1 VERERLEG
9 GNAGDQDRQ
18 MKKVKMLTGHEI
30 PLDGDLLYVLE
41 SLYREVTLRRELK
54 VTFEDMMR
62 EISHLVEGMDEE
74 SRKRY
79 LIESLFLNTVTYEN
93 ERLGAYM
100 KKLTGKAERSKN

>member
-1 VERERLEG
+1 
-9 GNAGDQDRQ
+9 
-18 MKKVKMLTGHEI
+18 MLTGHGI

-62 EISHLVEGMDEE
+62 EISHLVEEMDDE

-100 KKLTGKAERSKN
+100 KKLTGKAERSRGKKID

>member
-1 VERERLEG
+1 
-9 GNAGDQDRQ
+9 
-18 MKKVKMLTGHEI
+18 MKKVRMLTGHEI

-62 EISHLVEGMDEE
+62 EIAHLVEEMDEE

-100 KKLTGKAERSKN
+100 KKLTGEAERAKGRGSKK

>member
-1 VERERLEG
+1 
-9 GNAGDQDRQ
+9 
-18 MKKVKMLTGHEI
+18 MKKVKMLAGHEI

-62 EISHLVEGMDEE
+62 EITHLVDEMDDE

-100 KKLTGKAERSKN
+100 KKLSGEAEREKSE

>member
-1 VERERLEG
+1 
-9 GNAGDQDRQ
+9 

-41 SLYREVTLRRELK
+41 SLYREVTLKRELK

-62 EISHLVEGMDEE
+62 EITNLVDEMDEE

-100 KKLTGKAERSKN
+100 NKLTGKAGSAKNEDEH

>member
-1 VERERLEG
+1 
-9 GNAGDQDRQ
+9 
-18 MKKVKMLTGHEI
+18 MKKVKMLTGHAI

-62 EISHLVEGMDEE
+62 EITHLVEEMDDE

-100 KKLTGKAERSKN
+100 KKLTGKAERSNGKK